1 LRQTV
6 KSDRLLVGVG
16 KEASRGVVGEND
28 DRGIAEDL
36 DVAALF
42 NIKQFTYPFSKFCS
56 SDLVILGQKLPFWES
71 DSFND

>member
-1 LRQTV
+1 MGTYHINV
-6 KSDRLLVGVG
+6 LVGVG

-56 SDLVILGQKLPFWES
+56 SGLVILGQKLHFWER